1 MGSKSRGVVECFRRP
16 AFSFLEKLGSSTVD
30 PSCASPPFS
39 FRSSQLSISLR
50 GHDVSRRPA
59 NFMGTV
65 DEDEG
70 RSTRVGARKTEAVA
84 IETEL

>member
-1 MGSKSRGVVECFRRP
+1 MFPTTRLFFSRAR
-16 AFSFLEKLGSSTVD
+16 LEKLGSSTVD

-39 FRSSQLSISLR
+39 FRSSQLSISLTR
-50 GHDVSRRPA
+50 DHDVSRRPA

-70 RSTRVGARKTEAVA
+70 RSTRVGARKIEAVA